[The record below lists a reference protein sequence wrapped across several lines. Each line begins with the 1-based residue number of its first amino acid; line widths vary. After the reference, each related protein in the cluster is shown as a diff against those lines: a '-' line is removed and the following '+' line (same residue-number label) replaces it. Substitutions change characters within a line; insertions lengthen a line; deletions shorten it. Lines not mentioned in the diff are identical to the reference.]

1 MKCGRCNKELG
12 SANVHNSHYV
22 INPKDPK
29 TFGDIELDEFT
40 LTKADGAKEVSCN
53 LKDLKIKEVKN
64 RSLISISINNKQL
77 DVDKIKEDIKKES
90 DPDKRSRLQVVC
102 GDRFAELEDLKLK
115 EKNIGIQIKTVVRKV
130 PKTLIVCKGCK
141 LKDDKVIW

>member
-64 RSLISISINNKQL
+64 RSLISISINSKQL

-130 PKTLIVCKGCK
+130 PKTLIICKGCK